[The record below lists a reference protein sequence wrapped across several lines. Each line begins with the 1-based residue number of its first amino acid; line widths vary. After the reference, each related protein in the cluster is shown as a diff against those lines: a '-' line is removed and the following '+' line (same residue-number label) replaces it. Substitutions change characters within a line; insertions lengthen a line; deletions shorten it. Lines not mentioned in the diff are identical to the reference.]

1 MGHEA
6 HCSAAAELLAPQ
18 QQRCLLVLALLHSR
32 MRLLEAQVCCLLAAA
47 FALIYAAWAVPGIR
61 CIPDFPDEMEM
72 VVLLCLRED
81 TGLFK
86 HLSESLYTALS
97 L

>member
-32 MRLLEAQVCCLLAAA
+32 VRLLEAQVCSLLTAA
-47 FALIYAAWAVPGIR
+47 FALVYAAWAVPGIR
-61 CIPDFPDEMEM
+61 CIPQLSDEMES
-72 VVLLCLRED
+72 VV
-81 TGLFK
+81 
-86 HLSESLYTALS
+86 
-97 L
+97 